1 MTRLGQSVSSRS
13 SVNNLLQTKGSE
25 FLKEEFGL
33 FAVGDAGWY
42 SHPCPVDA
50 GEIEVKSP
58 PIITVE
64 GRSTLIAS
72 FSSLRIKS
80 VIQGLNSN
88 VATFVTSSFVDKHRT
103 DTTFTLTL

>member
-1 MTRLGQSVSSRS
+1 MICSRPRALSSLRSLACLRWGMPVGILILAQSMRGRL
-13 SVNNLLQTKGSE
+13 
-25 FLKEEFGL
+25 
-33 FAVGDAGWY
+33 
-42 SHPCPVDA
+42 
-50 GEIEVKSP
+50 KSP